1 MRLWDYISDNKI
13 ILLVC
18 FASSLFFS
26 VILISFGVGVA
37 EVFLL
42 WVCFAIIL
50 FLTMLCS
57 YLKQRKR
64 MKHLLSNFDSLDQKY
79 LIAEIADKPETK
91 LEKVYF
97 RLLKIALKDMTDEV
111 AGVRRQNAEYKDF
124 IEQWIHEIK
133 VPITG
138 IQLLCENN
146 KTEITRKII
155 TQTELIEQN
164 VERVLFY
171 ARLGNVEKDY
181 LIKEISLKQCVME
194 MLARNKQFL
203 IQNGVCVD
211 TEVIPDTVYSDNKWV
226 CFILNQ
232 IIFNSIKYR
241 GRVLF
246 GVITLLGSCMLI
258 TLPLECILKK
268 CNSFLGFSISVVI
281 FLLTRN
287 ITIGFLGFESWNIME
302 LPDSWY
308 RNFGTAYLGFPFP
321 SFYSTDY
328 FSLFPWYFLFLA
340 GYFFKQ
346 ILSSKDVMKHLMPSK
361 IMTLE
366 WIGAHSL
373 EIYIIHQPLIYVVL
387 LAIL

>member
-1 MRLWDYISDNKI
+1 MKTGEQKQRYFALDRIRAIALLNMIAYHTIWDLVYLFGFGWKWFQSDVAYIWQQAICWTFIFLSGF
-13 ILLVC
+13 C
-18 FASSLFFS
+18 QSLGNETLKRGLQISF
-26 VILISFGVGVA
+26 VGLLISVVTN
-37 EVFLL
+37 
-42 WVCFAIIL
+42 I
-50 FLTMLCS
+50 
-57 YLKQRKR
+57 
-64 MKHLLSNFDSLDQKY
+64 
-79 LIAEIADKPETK
+79 
-91 LEKVYF
+91 
-97 RLLKIALKDMTDEV
+97 
-111 AGVRRQNAEYKDF
+111 
-124 IEQWIHEIK
+124 
-133 VPITG
+133 
-138 IQLLCENN
+138 
-146 KTEITRKII
+146 
-155 TQTELIEQN
+155 
-164 VERVLFY
+164 
-171 ARLGNVEKDY
+171 
-181 LIKEISLKQCVME
+181 
-194 MLARNKQFL
+194 
-203 IQNGVCVD
+203 
-211 TEVIPDTVYSDNKWV
+211 VIPQS
-226 CFILNQ
+226 
-232 IIFNSIKYR
+232 
-241 GRVLF
+241 RVLF

-346 ILSSKDVMKHLMPSK
+346 FLSSKDVMKHLMPSK